1 MATSDRPHDPA
12 RPGISEAY
20 LRLLKGEITSQDFV
34 KAVEKSVG
42 GRRSPKAK
50 RAARR
55 AAASGEA

>member
-1 MATSDRPHDPA
+1 MTTDRPHDPA
-12 RPGISEAY
+12 RPGISETY

-42 GRRSPKAK
+42 GRRSPKTE
-50 RAARR
+50 RAAQQ